1 MGSEIEIKLAVKN
14 EDTLTEILDDE
25 RLKKDFGHFTIISMN
40 ADYYD
45 TRDLDL
51 LKHNY
56 VIRIRKENGDY
67 VCTLKKRTKELESG
81 VLIREEWNK
90 EIPAK
95 NIKLDYFPETKDE
108 MAEIIC
114 GKELVKIVE
123 TDFVRRTLD
132 VEYGSSELE
141 MAVDYGKIISNGLE
155 VPIMEVEIELKKGI
169 ESDIVPFIDEYLKD
183 YNLKV
188 ETESKFARGVDLFMK
203 K

>member
-1 MGSEIEIKLAVKN
+1 MGSEIEIKLDIKN
-14 EDTLTEILDDE
+14 EDVLTEILDDE

-51 LKHNY
+51 LRHNY

-90 EIPAK
+90 EIPTK

-108 MAEIIC
+108 MAEIIG

-132 VEYGSSELE
+132 VEYGSSLLE
-141 MAVDYGKIISNGLE
+141 MAVDYGKIISNGHE

-188 ETESKFARGVDLFMK
+188 ETESKFSRGVDLFMK

>member
-1 MGSEIEIKLAVKN
+1 MGSEIEIKLDIKN
-14 EDTLTEILDDE
+14 EDVLTEILDDE
-25 RLKKDFGHFTIISMN
+25 RLKKDFGHYTIISMN

-51 LKHNY
+51 LRHNF
-56 VIRIRKENGDY
+56 VIRIRKENGVY
-67 VCTLKKRTKELESG
+67 VCTLKKRTKELDSG

-90 EIPAK
+90 EVPVKA
-95 NIKLDYFPETKDE
+95 IKLEYFPETKDE
-108 MAEIIC
+108 LKEII
-114 GKELVKIVE
+114 GKKELVKIVE

-141 MAVDYGKIISNGLE
+141 LAVDYGKIISRGKEL
-155 VPIMEVEIELKKGI
+155 PIMEVEVELKKGI
-169 ESDIVPFIDEYLKD
+169 ESDIVPFIEDYLKH

-188 ETESKFARGVDLFMK
+188 RTESKFARGVDLFMK

>member
-14 EDTLTEILDDE
+14 EDTLTDILDDE

-51 LKHNY
+51 LRHNY

-90 EIPAK
+90 EIPTK

-108 MAEIIC
+108 MAEIIG

-141 MAVDYGKIISNGLE
+141 MAVDYGKIISNGHE

-188 ETESKFARGVDLFMK
+188 ETESKFSRGVDLFMK